1 MKLGLTISSN
11 GSRFDLDENLIKEAD
26 KLGFHSLWTSE
37 SWGHDAVTPAAWAL
51 ALTKNIKVG
60 TGIIQMTTRT
70 PTMVAMTAITL
81 AHLSGDRFILGLGP
95 SGPQVVEGW
104 HGVAYGKPL
113 KKTREYVQIVKDI
126 LRREEKTSF
135 EGEYYNLPYNGDD
148 ASGLGKPLKLIE
160 QPLRSNIPIYLAAI
174 GPKNIELTAEI
185 ADGWLPFMY
194 SPTLGDKFFNQFLE
208 KGFEKSGDPNKK
220 EKFNISAP
228 VFAKVCNESER
239 DAYLAPARNNYTLY
253 VGGMGAKDKNFYFNL
268 MCEYG
273 YEEIATQ
280 IQELYLKGEK
290 AEAESI
296 FPDELID
303 DLTLVGSKER
313 IKEKLED
320 WKKCNVTEL
329 SVAIPLDIETIKF
342 IKSCL

>member
-1 MKLGLTISSN
+1 
-11 GSRFDLDENLIKEAD
+11 
-26 KLGFHSLWTSE
+26 
-37 SWGHDAVTPAAWAL
+37 
-51 ALTKNIKVG
+51 
-60 TGIIQMTTRT
+60 
-70 PTMVAMTAITL
+70 
-81 AHLSGDRFILGLGP
+81 
-95 SGPQVVEGW
+95 
-104 HGVAYGKPL
+104 
-113 KKTREYVQIVKDI
+113 
-126 LRREEKTSF
+126 
-135 EGEYYNLPYNGDD
+135 
-148 ASGLGKPLKLIE
+148 
-160 QPLRSNIPIYLAAI
+160 
-174 GPKNIELTAEI
+174 
-185 ADGWLPFMY
+185 
-194 SPTLGDKFFNQFLE
+194 
-208 KGFEKSGDPNKK
+208 
-220 EKFNISAP
+220 
-228 VFAKVCNESER
+228 
-239 DAYLAPARNNYTLY
+239 
-253 VGGMGAKDKNFYFNL
+253 MGAKDKNFYFNL

>member
-1 MKLGLTISSN
+1 
-11 GSRFDLDENLIKEAD
+11 
-26 KLGFHSLWTSE
+26 
-37 SWGHDAVTPAAWAL
+37 
-51 ALTKNIKVG
+51 
-60 TGIIQMTTRT
+60 
-70 PTMVAMTAITL
+70 
-81 AHLSGDRFILGLGP
+81 
-95 SGPQVVEGW
+95 
-104 HGVAYGKPL
+104 
-113 KKTREYVQIVKDI
+113 
-126 LRREEKTSF
+126 
-135 EGEYYNLPYNGDD
+135 
-148 ASGLGKPLKLIE
+148 
-160 QPLRSNIPIYLAAI
+160 
-174 GPKNIELTAEI
+174 
-185 ADGWLPFMY
+185 MY

-220 EKFNISAP
+220 EKFQISAP
-228 VFAKVCNESER
+228 VFAKVCDESER

-296 FPDELID
+296 FPNELLD

-320 WKKCNVTEL
+320 WKNCNVTEL

-342 IKSCL
+342 IKNCL